1 MKRTT
6 FLALATAVLAGCEKP
21 TAPASPPRPDATLV
35 APAATT
41 FSGRAVVVQ
50 ATVLN
55 AATINLGDTGPLP
68 AEGGAVEASLLTVGV
83 SKDETGGILALSAVV
98 GDAAAV
104 GQGSTSRAEAS
115 VARVSMTVAGNAIEA
130 GILRA
135 QAEATCD
142 GQGRATVRGSS
153 EIARLV
159 VNGQEIVVAGAPNQ
173 QFDLPNGRIVINEQS
188 FSENGNR
195 AEITVNALHV
205 TTFVPLT
212 GQLLADV
219 VISSAHADI
228 TCAACA
234 PPAGD
239 FVTGGG
245 WITGTPSGARGN
257 FGVAGGIKHGAF
269 WGHLTFIDHGTSG
282 LKVKGTGVTG
292 YDVTGSLSRRITGN
306 AEINGVGGFT
316 YTVYVTDKGE
326 PGRED
331 TFTIELSNGY
341 YASGT
346 LGGGNIQLHAKP
358 SPCF

>member
-1 MKRTT
+1 MKRAA
-6 FLALATAVLAGCEKP
+6 FLALATTVLAGCEKP
-21 TAPASPPRPDATLV
+21 TAPASVPRPDATLV

-41 FSGRAVVVQ
+41 FSGRAIVVQ
-50 ATVLN
+50 ATVLD

-68 AEGGAVEASLLTVGV
+68 AEGGALDGSLLTLGVSKQETGGLLELTAVVGHSATIGQGSTSSADASVALVKMNVADNDVEASLLR
-83 SKDETGGILALSAVV
+83 S
-98 GDAAAV
+98 
-104 GQGSTSRAEAS
+104 
-115 VARVSMTVAGNAIEA
+115 
-130 GILRA
+130 

-153 EIARLV
+153 ELFRLV
-159 VNGQEIVVAGAPNQ
+159 VNGQEIDVTGKPNQ
-173 QFDLPNGRIVINEQS
+173 TIDLPNGRIVINEQS
-188 FSENGNR
+188 FREDGNE

-212 GQLLADV
+212 GQRLADV

-245 WITGTPSGARGN
+245 WITETPSGARAN
-257 FGVAGGIKHGAF
+257 FGVAGGIKQSGF
-269 WGHLTFIDHGTSG
+269 WGHLTYIDHGPNG
-282 LKVKGTGVTG
+282 FKVKGTGVTG
-292 YDVTGSLSRRITGN
+292 YEITGALSRRITGT
-306 AEINGVGGFT
+306 AEVDGIGGFT
-316 YTVYVTDKGE
+316 YTVDVTDSGE

-331 TFTIELSNGY
+331 TFTIELSNRY
-341 YASGT
+341 RASGK
-346 LGGGNIQLHAKP
+346 LVGGNIQLHPKP